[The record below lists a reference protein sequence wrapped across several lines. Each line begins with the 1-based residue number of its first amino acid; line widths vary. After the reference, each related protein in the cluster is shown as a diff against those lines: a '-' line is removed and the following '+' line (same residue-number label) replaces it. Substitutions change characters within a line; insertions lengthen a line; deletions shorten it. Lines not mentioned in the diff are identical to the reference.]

1 MIKGRAII
9 ELTNVNTGE
18 VQTIEEENYITDLIK
33 DCMQNNPYFGS
44 IKNYLIRDNYTA
56 TNFLNTLINGI
67 ILFDKS

>member
-33 DCMQNNPYFGS
+33 DCMQNNP
-44 IKNYLIRDNYTA
+44 
-56 TNFLNTLINGI
+56 
-67 ILFDKS
+67 